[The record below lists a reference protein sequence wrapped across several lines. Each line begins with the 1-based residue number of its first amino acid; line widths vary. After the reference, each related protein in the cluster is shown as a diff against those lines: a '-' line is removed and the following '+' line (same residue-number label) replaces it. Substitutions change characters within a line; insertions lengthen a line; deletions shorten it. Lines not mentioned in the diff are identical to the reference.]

1 MGGDLMT
8 SGPNDVLD
16 LLAKMIS
23 FDTVNEYTSGV
34 DFPERTMMEYLEE
47 IAKGWGLETSRL
59 PIPASALAASYNLL
73 ITYEVSK
80 TAQWLVFESHADT
93 VSVDGMTVNPFQG
106 LIKDGVIYGR
116 GACDT
121 KGSGAG
127 MLWALKEYMELS
139 TCANNIAVL
148 FVTDEEATKTGTT
161 AFVQTQLE
169 HLDWTPT
176 GVIVGEPT
184 LCQPVVAHNGVIRWK
199 VSTQG
204 VAAHSS
210 NPSNGQSAISAMSK
224 LILEF
229 EKEYCSK
236 ISLTHPLTGQA
247 ACSVNTISGGTAVN
261 IIPNFCE
268 IEIDRRTLPGED
280 SEQVLKDMKA
290 VLDSISLRDPT
301 ILIGTS
307 TPFVDYQLDPTVNR
321 EFALQISEILIEM
334 GLSGEQSG
342 AGYGTDAS
350 TYSKAGIPAVVI
362 GPGSIN
368 QAHTKDEWLEIAELN
383 KSVSVY
389 KQIMKGDFA

>member
-34 DFPERTMMEYLEE
+34 DFPERTMMEFLEE

-106 LIKDGVIYGR
+106 LIKDGLIYGR

-127 MLWALKEYMELS
+127 MLWALKEYMQLS
-139 TCANNIAVL
+139 SRPNNIAVL

-169 HLDWTPT
+169 HLDWKPT

-229 EKEYCSK
+229 EREYCSK

-261 IIPNFCE
+261 IIPDFCE

-389 KQIMKGDFA
+389 KQIMKSDFA

>member
-127 MLWALKEYMELS
+127 MLWALKEYMQLS
-139 TCANNIAVL
+139 SRPNNIAVL

-368 QAHTKDEWLEIAELN
+368 QAHTKDEWLEIAELE

-389 KQIMKGDFA
+389 KQIMKSDFA

>member
-8 SGPNDVLD
+8 SGPNNVLD

-23 FDTVNEYTSGV
+23 FDSVNEYTSGV
-34 DFPERTMMEYLEE
+34 DFPERTMMEFLEE

-93 VSVDGMTVNPFQG
+93 VSVDGMTVNPFHG
-106 LIKDGVIYGR
+106 LIKDGLIYGR

-127 MLWALKEYMELS
+127 MLWALKEYMQLS
-139 TCANNIAVL
+139 ACTNNIAVL

-199 VSTQG
+199 VSTKG

-261 IIPNFCE
+261 IIPDFCE

-280 SEQVLKDMKA
+280 SEQVLKEMKS

-334 GLSGEQSG
+334 GFSGEQSG

-368 QAHTKDEWLEIAELN
+368 QAHTKDEWLEIAELD

-389 KQIMKGDFA
+389 KQIMKSDFA

>member
-16 LLAKMIS
+16 LLAKLIS
-23 FDTVNEYTSGV
+23 FDSVNEYTSGV

-127 MLWALKEYMELS
+127 MLWALKEYMQLS
-139 TCANNIAVL
+139 SRPNNIAVL

-229 EKEYCSK
+229 EREYCSK

-321 EFALQISEILIEM
+321 DFALQISEILIEM

-368 QAHTKDEWLEIAELN
+368 QAHTKDEWLEIAELD

-389 KQIMKGDFA
+389 KQIMKSDFA

>member
-389 KQIMKGDFA
+389 KQIMKSDFA

>member
-1 MGGDLMT
+1 MT

-307 TPFVDYQLDPTVNR
+307 TPFIDYPLDPIVNHG
-321 EFALQISEILIEM
+321 FAMQISQILIGM
-334 GLSGEQSG
+334 GLSSEQSG

-350 TYSKAGIPAVVI
+350 TYSIAGIPAVVI

-368 QAHTKDEWLEIAELN
+368 QAHTKDEWLEIAELD
-383 KSVSVY
+383 KSVLIY
-389 KQIMKGDFA
+389 KQIMGYNFI

>member
-8 SGPNDVLD
+8 SEPNNVLD

-23 FDTVNEYTSGV
+23 FDSVNEYTSGV

-47 IAKGWGLETSRL
+47 IAKKWGLETSRL

-184 LCQPVVAHNGVIRWK
+184 ICQPVVAHNGVIRWK

-368 QAHTKDEWLEIAELN
+368 QAHTKDEWLEIAELE

-389 KQIMKGDFA
+389 KQIMKSDFA

>member
-1 MGGDLMT
+1 MT
-8 SGPNDVLD
+8 SVPNAVLD
-16 LLAKMIS
+16 LLSKMVS

-47 IAKGWGLETSRL
+47 IAKKWGLETSRL
-59 PIPASALAASYNLL
+59 PIPAGALAASYNLL

-93 VSVDGMTVNPFQG
+93 VSVDGMTVNPFHG
-106 LIKDGVIYGR
+106 LVKDGLMYGR
-116 GACDT
+116 GTCDT

-127 MLWALKEYMELS
+127 MLWALKEYMQLS
-139 TCANNIAVL
+139 SCPNNIAVL
-148 FVTDEEATKTGTT
+148 FVTDEEATKTGAK
-161 AFVQTQLE
+161 AFVQRQLE
-169 HLDWTPT
+169 HLGWKPT

-199 VSTQG
+199 INTRG

-210 NPSNGQSAISAMSK
+210 NPSKGHSAISAMAK

-236 ISLTHPLTGQA
+236 ISFTHPLTGKA
-247 ACSVNTISGGTAVN
+247 ACSVNTISGGTSVN
-261 IIPNFCE
+261 IIPDFCE

-280 SEQVLKDMKA
+280 SEQVLIEIQA
-290 VLDSISLRDPT
+290 ALDSIALKDPT
-301 ILIGTS
+301 ILIATS
-307 TPFVDYQLDPTVNR
+307 TPFVDYPLDPIVNHG
-321 EFALQISEILIEM
+321 FAIQISEILIGM

-350 TYSKAGIPAVVI
+350 TYSIAGIPAVVI

-368 QAHTKDEWLEIAELN
+368 QAHTKDEWLEIAELD

-389 KQIMKGDFA
+389 KQIMGHNFI

>member
-210 NPSNGQSAISAMSK
+210 NPSNGQSAISTMSK

-368 QAHTKDEWLEIAELN
+368 QAHTKDEWLEIAELE

-389 KQIMKGDFA
+389 KQIMKSDFA

>member
-47 IAKGWGLETSRL
+47 IAKGWGLETSLL

-184 LCQPVVAHNGVIRWK
+184 ICQPVVAHNGVIRWK

-210 NPSNGQSAISAMSK
+210 NPSNGQSAISTMSK

-368 QAHTKDEWLEIAELN
+368 QAHTKDEWLEIAELE

-389 KQIMKGDFA
+389 KQIMKSDFA

>member
-1 MGGDLMT
+1 MGGHLVIAE
-8 SGPNDVLD
+8 PNDVLD

-23 FDTVNEYTSGV
+23 FDTVNEYTSGL
-34 DFPERTMMEYLEE
+34 DFPERTMMEFLEE
-47 IAKGWGLETSRL
+47 IAKKWGLAISRL
-59 PIPASALAASYNLL
+59 PIAHNAHIDSYNLL

-93 VSVDGMTVNPFQG
+93 VSVDGMTVNPFHG
-106 LIKDGVIYGR
+106 LIKDGLIYGR

-139 TCANNIAVL
+139 SCPNNIAVL
-148 FVTDEEATKTGTT
+148 FVTDEEATKTGAT
-161 AFVQTQLE
+161 AFVQAQLV

-199 VSTQG
+199 INTQG
-204 VAAHSS
+204 IAAHSS
-210 NPSNGQSAISAMSK
+210 NPSIGQSAISAMAK
-224 LILEF
+224 LVLEF
-229 EKEYCSK
+229 EREYCSK
-236 ISLTHPLTGQA
+236 LTLTHPLTGQA
-247 ACSVNTISGGTAVN
+247 ACSINTISGGSSVN
-261 IIPNFCE
+261 IIPDFCE

-280 SEQVLKDMKA
+280 SEQVLREIKA
-290 VLDSISLRDPT
+290 VLDSIALQDPT

-307 TPFVDYQLDPTVNR
+307 APFIDYQLDPTVNR
-321 EFALQISEILIEM
+321 EFATQISEILIDL
-334 GLSGEQSG
+334 GFSGEQSG

-350 TYSKAGIPAVVI
+350 TYSIAGIPAIVL

-368 QAHTKDEWLEIAELN
+368 QAHTKDEWLEIAELE

-389 KQIMKGDFA
+389 KQIMRYNFT

>member
-93 VSVDGMTVNPFQG
+93 VSVDGMTVNPFHG
-106 LIKDGVIYGR
+106 LIKDGLIYGR

-127 MLWALKEYMELS
+127 MLWALKEYMQLS
-139 TCANNIAVL
+139 ACTNNIAVL

-199 VSTQG
+199 VSTKG

-261 IIPNFCE
+261 IIPDFCE

-334 GLSGEQSG
+334 GFSGEQSG

-368 QAHTKDEWLEIAELN
+368 QAHTKDEWLEIAELD

-389 KQIMKGDFA
+389 KQIMKSDFA

>member
-1 MGGDLMT
+1 MT

-93 VSVDGMTVNPFQG
+93 VSVDGMTVNPFHG
-106 LIKDGVIYGR
+106 LIKDGLIYGR

-127 MLWALKEYMELS
+127 MLWALKEYMQLS
-139 TCANNIAVL
+139 ACTNNIAVL

-169 HLDWTPT
+169 HLDWTPA

-199 VSTQG
+199 VSTKG

-261 IIPNFCE
+261 IIPDFCE

-280 SEQVLKDMKA
+280 SEQVLKEMKA

-334 GLSGEQSG
+334 GFSGEQSG

-368 QAHTKDEWLEIAELN
+368 QAHTKDEWLEIAELD

-389 KQIMKGDFA
+389 KQIMKSDFA